1 MNGFERALQEYESWL
16 TNPYEDD
23 YLEDYADYQEVEIDR
38 MIEES
43 LLGDDYGE

>member
-1 MNGFERALQEYESWL
+1 MEGFQRALQEYESRL

-23 YLEDYADYQEVEIDR
+23 YLEDYADYQEFEIDR